1 MRQSAGT
8 SGLVRVC
15 TLYSGKKKK
24 GEDTNYNTAYYG
36 SCLDETQKFFAM
48 ESY

>member
-15 TLYSGKKKK
+15 TLYSRQEKERGGYKLQ
-24 GEDTNYNTAYYG
+24 YCILRL
-36 SCLDETQKFFAM
+36 CLDETQKKFAM
-48 ESY
+48 ESC